1 MEEHNEKIPNPK
13 EIEKEIGD
21 FLSKKFGGSVKMVSP
36 LAVPHEMTSENA
48 EKPARKKKKIN
59 FDLKP
64 EELISYL
71 DQYIVKQDNA
81 KAILATK
88 ICTHFNRIK
97 RAESSSD
104 DIKEMVGH
112 IKNNILMFG
121 PTGVGKTYII
131 KLIAKKINVPF
142 VKGDATKFSE
152 TGYVGGDVED
162 LVRDLVRETDGDIE
176 LAQYGIIYIDEIDKI
191 ASSRNII
198 GADVSRSGVQRALLK
213 PMEETEVDLKVPHD
227 PISMIQEI
235 ERFRKTGKRDKR
247 SVNTGN
253 ILFIMSGAFG
263 DLARIVKKRIA
274 HQEIGFGAKI
284 KDYQDDTD
292 ILQQAKA
299 EDLIE
304 FGFESEFVGRLPVR
318 AVFERLTQEDLFEIL
333 KNPSNPVILGKK
345 LDFAA
350 YDIDVKFEDDALRIL
365 AEKAY
370 KENTG
375 ARGLVSAVERALLLF
390 EKKLPSCHIRKF
402 PVTVSVIQDPEKS
415 LENIMRLS
423 NRSQLDE
430 TFEKL
435 TREETEFIISYLN
448 TNKKN
453 LSEKYGLTLT
463 PSRIQVVASYYSS
476 HIMDIE
482 KTISKIKSFYDDIK
496 KIELLF
502 FKNNDINIVLEDDAV
517 DFIIEQFEK
526 NDINVE
532 DYYEQLTDDF
542 KHGLNLIR
550 EKTGKNRFFIT
561 KSALF
566 NPETFISKLIKDEL
580 SHGLLPDSRNPNL
593 ES

>member
-1 MEEHNEKIPNPK
+1 MNERNEKIPDPK

-21 FLSKKFGGSVKMVSP
+21 FLAKKFGGSVKMVSP
-36 LAVPHEMTSENA
+36 LVVPHEVSSEKV
-48 EKPARKKKKIN
+48 EKPTPKKTKIN

-71 DQYIVKQDNA
+71 DQYIVKQDDA
-81 KAILATK
+81 KDILATK

-97 RAESSSD
+97 RAETSGD
-104 DIKEMVGH
+104 DISDMVGH

-131 KLIAKKINVPF
+131 KLIAKKIKVPF

-162 LVRDLVRETDGDIE
+162 LVRDLVREADGDIE

-191 ASSRNII
+191 ASNRNII
-198 GADVSRSGVQRALLK
+198 GVDVSRSGVQRALLK

-235 ERFRKTGKRDKR
+235 ERFRKTGKREKR
-247 SVNTGN
+247 AVNTSN

-274 HQEIGFGAKI
+274 NQEIGFGAKI
-284 KDYQDDTD
+284 KNYRDDSD
-292 ILQQAKA
+292 FLQKVKA

-304 FGFESEFVGRLPVR
+304 FGFETEFVGRLPVR
-318 AVFERLTQEDLFEIL
+318 AVFEKLSEEDLFEIL
-333 KNPSNPVILGKK
+333 KNPSNPIILGKK

-350 YDIDVKFEDDALRIL
+350 YDINVKFENEALRIL
-365 AEKAY
+365 AEKAFN
-370 KENTG
+370 ENTG
-375 ARGLVSAVERALLLF
+375 ARGLVSAVEGALLLF
-390 EKKLPSCHIRKF
+390 EKKLPSSDIKKF
-402 PVTVSVIQDPEKS
+402 PVTVSVIEDSEKS
-415 LENIMRLS
+415 LEHMMLS
-423 NRSQLDE
+423 SNCSNLHE
-430 TFEKL
+430 TFEKIA
-435 TREETEFIISYLN
+435 REEKKYIISYLDS
-448 TNKKN
+448 NKKN

-463 PSRIQVVASYYSS
+463 PSRIEVVASYYSN
-476 HIMDIE
+476 HTMDIE
-482 KTISKIKSFYDDIK
+482 KVINKIKSYYDDIK
-496 KIELLF
+496 KIELIF
-502 FKNNDINIVLEDDAV
+502 FKNNDINVVLEDDAI

-526 NDINVE
+526 NDTTVE
-532 DYYEQLTDDF
+532 DYYEQLKDNF

-561 KSALF
+561 RSALL
-566 NPETFISKLIKDEL
+566 NPEAYISQLYKDEL
-580 SHGLLPDSRNPNL
+580 SHNLLPDV
-593 ES
+593 

>member
-1 MEEHNEKIPNPK
+1 MKEHDEKIPNPK

-21 FLSKKFGGSVKMVSP
+21 FLAKKFGGSVKMVSP
-36 LAVPHEMTSENA
+36 LVVPHEVSS
-48 EKPARKKKKIN
+48 EKPGKPAPKKTKIN

-71 DQYIVKQDNA
+71 DQYIVKQDDA

-97 RAESSSD
+97 RAETSCDDMSD
-104 DIKEMVGH
+104 MVGY

-131 KLIAKKINVPF
+131 KLIAKKIQVPF

-162 LVRDLVRETDGDIE
+162 LVRDLVREADGDIE

-191 ASSRNII
+191 ASNRNII
-198 GADVSRSGVQRALLK
+198 GVDVSRSGVQRALLK

-235 ERFRKTGKRDKR
+235 ERFRKTGKREKR
-247 SVNTGN
+247 AVNTSN

-263 DLARIVKKRIA
+263 DLTRIVKKRIA
-274 HQEIGFGAKI
+274 DKQIGFGAKI
-284 KDYQDDTD
+284 KNSRDDSD
-292 ILQQAKA
+292 ILKKVKA

-304 FGFESEFVGRLPVR
+304 FGFETEFVGRLPVR
-318 AVFERLTQEDLFEIL
+318 AVFEKLTEEDLFEIL
-333 KNPSNPVILGKK
+333 KNPSNPIILGKK

-350 YDIDVKFEDDALRIL
+350 YDINVKFENRALGIL
-365 AEKAY
+365 AEKAFN
-370 KENTG
+370 ENTG
-375 ARGLVSAVERALLLF
+375 ARGLVSAVEGALLLF
-390 EKKLPSCHIRKF
+390 EKKLPSSDIKKF
-402 PVTVSVIQDPEKS
+402 PVTVSVINDPKKS
-415 LENIMRLS
+415 LENMMVLS
-423 NRSQLDE
+423 NRGKLHE

-435 TREETEFIISYLN
+435 AREEKEYIITYLYS
-448 TNKKN
+448 NKKN
-453 LSEKYGLTLT
+453 LAEKYGLTLT
-463 PSRIQVVASYYSS
+463 PSRIEVVASYYSN
-476 HIMDIE
+476 HTMDIE
-482 KTISKIKSFYDDIK
+482 KVINKIKSYYDDIK
-496 KIELLF
+496 KIELIF
-502 FKNNDINIVLEDDAV
+502 FKNNDINIVLEDDAI

-526 NDINVE
+526 KDITVE
-532 DYYEQLTDDF
+532 DYYEQLKDDF

-561 KSALF
+561 RSALL
-566 NPETFISKLIKDEL
+566 NPEAFISKLYKNEL
-580 SHGLLPDSRNPNL
+580 SHSLLPDV
-593 ES
+593 